1 MTYKYG
7 NAFSSDELQYF
18 EEASFRNMVTFY
30 REELHQLI
38 QGGMAKSIFTKGDR
52 RVLRRLGILQLKGTG
67 KSGRRLVITSKAR
80 NLL

>member
-1 MTYKYG
+1 MTYTYG
-7 NAFSSDELQYF
+7 DTFSSDELQYY
-18 EEASFRNMVTFY
+18 EEASFRNMVEFY

-38 QGGMAKSIFTKGDR
+38 QGEMAKLIFTKGDR
-52 RVLRRLGILQLKGTG
+52 RVLRRLGILQLKATG